1 VVSFLTSR
9 AGLAPGIAAR
19 AELATLARRT
29 GALEKHDAESAI
41 GSNLRPRRLAR
52 TLRER
57 NAAAVNAPTH
67 PHPSPDREAARDFD
81 VIVVGGGHAGIEA
94 ALAAARI
101 GCRTALVTLRVD
113 RIGEMSCNPAIGG
126 LGKGQIVREVDAL
139 GGAMGRIADATGI
152 QFRVL
157 NTGKGHAVRGPRC
170 QSDRHLYRE
179 AITEYVRSTAN
190 LSVIEGGVSGLV
202 VEDASSRAGPSSS
215 AHSSSRATAG
225 VAGVR
230 IADGREISALAV
242 VITTGTFLRAV
253 MHTGEAQAQGGRAG
267 EGTTTGLSRDMER
280 LGIELG
286 RLKTG
291 TPPRLRQDSIAWSE
305 LEEQWGDARPTPFS
319 SATDRARFPVLPQV
333 ACHITWTNERTH
345 AIIRDNIHRAPM
357 YAGRIKG
364 VGPRYCPSVED
375 KVMRFA
381 DKERHQV
388 FLEPESLSTDV
399 IYVNGVS
406 TSLPGDVQEAFVHTI
421 PGLERAHFLRHGY
434 AVEYDFAA
442 PSQLSDTFAVKK
454 IEGLFHAG
462 QINGTSGYEEAAG
475 QGLVAGANAAL
486 WALGRAPFVLARHEA
501 YIGVMVDDLVVSNPT
516 EPYRMFTSRAEHRL
530 LLRNDNAEERLVRKA
545 AEHGLVGTDAVDAL
559 RAREQQKRS
568 ARSLLDTLRS
578 PAHGHKTL
586 SEALTRP
593 DVTWMELAAAHPELA
608 ALDLDE
614 QVIESIEIDV
624 KYAGYVERQHETIE
638 RMRGQEEIEIPHDLD
653 IRSLS
658 GIANEAKDKLTRLRP
673 RTLGAAARIA
683 GVRPPDVALLAIHI
697 ERRRREKSRS
707 D

>member
-1 VVSFLTSR
+1 MEQT
-9 AGLAPGIAAR
+9 
-19 AELATLARRT
+19 
-29 GALEKHDAESAI
+29 
-41 GSNLRPRRLAR
+41 
-52 TLRER
+52 
-57 NAAAVNAPTH
+57 
-67 PHPSPDREAARDFD
+67 SPDRQPLEARRRPGAREYD

-94 ALAAARI
+94 ALAAARV
-101 GCRTALVTLRVD
+101 GCTTALVSLRLD

-139 GGAMGRIADATGI
+139 GGAMGKIADATGI
-152 QFRVL
+152 QFRML

-179 AITEYVRSTAN
+179 AITELVRSSAN
-190 LSVIEGGVSGLV
+190 VELVEGAASGFLVEELSTPLAVERASAARESASLSRERELSARERESLSRDSASLTREIDLPARERAPRARV
-202 VEDASSRAGPSSS
+202 V
-215 AHSSSRATAG
+215 
-225 VAGVR
+225 GVR
-230 IADGREISALAV
+230 LSDGRELRALAV
-242 VITTGTFLRAV
+242 VVTTGTFLRAV
-253 MHTGEAQAQGGRAG
+253 MHTGEAQASGGRAG
-267 EGTTTGLSRDMER
+267 EGTSTGLSHDLER
-280 LGIELG
+280 MGLELG

-291 TPPRLRQDSIAWSE
+291 TPPRLKQSSIDWSA
-305 LEEQWGDARPTPFS
+305 LEEQWGDARPAPFS
-319 SATDRARFPVLPQV
+319 AWTDRASFPRLPQI

-406 TSLPGDVQEAFVHTI
+406 TSLPGDVQEAFLRTI
-421 PGLERAHFLRHGY
+421 PGLERAEFLRHGY

-442 PSQLSDTFAVKK
+442 PWQLDDTLAVKS
-454 IEGLFHAG
+454 IAGLWLAG

-486 WALGRAPFVLARHEA
+486 WTKGRAPFVLGRHEA

-516 EPYRMFTSRAEHRL
+516 EPYRMFTSRAEYRL

-545 AEHGLVGTDAVDAL
+545 AEHGLVGEEALARLVHREEQKSRAKQLMDAL
-559 RAREQQKRS
+559 R
-568 ARSLLDTLRS
+568 S
-578 PAHGHKTL
+578 PMHGNKTL
-586 SEALTRP
+586 AEALTRP
-593 DVTWMELAAAHPELA
+593 EVHYAELAGIHPELA
-608 ALDLDE
+608 ALRLDADV
-614 QVIESIEIDV
+614 QESLEIDV
-624 KYAGYVERQHETIE
+624 KYAGYVERQGENIE
-638 RMRGQEEIEIPHDLD
+638 RMRRQESVEIPSDLD
-653 IRSLS
+653 FKSLS
-658 GIANEAKDKLTRLRP
+658 GIANEAKDKLARLRP
-673 RTLGAAARIA
+673 RTLGAASRIA

-697 ERRRREKSRS
+697 ERRKREAARS
-707 D
+707 G